1 MIGPEVFM
9 DIQEALKIM
18 RALANG
24 TNPENGEALEESS
37 VCRRPQTVRALNR
50 AISALVAEQG
60 RETKRPRNAFRTWTR
75 AEDAQV
81 CEELRKGMD
90 FKDIAKAHDRTIPS
104 IVARLVKLGK
114 IAPQAARQ
122 GSPPRAA

>member
-1 MIGPEVFM
+1 
-9 DIQEALKIM
+9 

-24 TNPENGEALEESS
+24 KNPENGEAREEST
-37 VCRRPQTVRALNR
+37 VCRQPQTVRAINR

-60 RETKRPRNAFRTWTR
+60 RETKRPRHAFRTWTR
-75 AEDAQV
+75 AEDAPV

-90 FKDIAKAHDRTIPS
+90 FRDVAKGTDRTIPS

-114 IAPQAARQ
+114 IAP
-122 GSPPRAA
+122 

>member
-1 MIGPEVFM
+1 MERIRKMARRWRRGPFAGSRKRCE
-9 DIQEALKIM
+9 
-18 RALANG
+18 
-24 TNPENGEALEESS
+24 
-37 VCRRPQTVRALNR
+37 ALNR

>member
-1 MIGPEVFM
+1 
-9 DIQEALKIM
+9 M
-18 RALANG
+18 RGLANG
-24 TNPENGEALEESS
+24 KDPRDGEVLEERP
-37 VCRRPQTVRALNR
+37 VCRQPHTVRALNR
-50 AISALVAEQG
+50 AISALVARQG

-81 CEELRKGMD
+81 CEELRQGMD
-90 FKDIAKAHDRTIPS
+90 FRDIAKAHDRTIPS

>member
-1 MIGPEVFM
+1 M

-24 TNPENGEALEESS
+24 KNPENGEVLEESS
-37 VCRRPQTVRALNR
+37 VCRQPQTVRALNR

-90 FKDIAKAHDRTIPS
+90 FKDIAKAHDRMIPS

>member
-1 MIGPEVFM
+1 MP
-9 DIQEALKIM
+9 A
-18 RALANG
+18 AANG
-24 TNPENGEALEESS
+24 ASVESGDFG
-37 VCRRPQTVRALNR
+37 
-50 AISALVAEQG
+50 LVAEQG
-60 RETKRPRNAFRTWTR
+60 RETKRPCNAFRTWTR

-90 FKDIAKAHDRTIPS
+90 FRDIAKAHDRTIPS